1 MPETGDEDSQ
11 ESMAA
16 AMTAAI
22 VKGLRTRRTTSKPLA
37 NQPDVDK
44 LKCSGDSK
52 LLDITVSNRESW
64 RQSRLILI
72 MAFMAII
79 VSTDGT
85 ISLWDL
91 VVFEGM
97 MRTPP
102 ILLIEDQLFGPRKK
116 TELEAQLGDM
126 SLTKLQELGIPHFW
140 RRDAYALVKFHL
152 QANCPWQLALMA
164 KAGKTGCV
172 AKWFRHLDD
181 TYLKVSSKTVREARK
196 LLYNSV
202 WNISVPF
209 SSFLLIL
216 EIRKANYEFEASN
229 GPGVLTGS
237 HTEDYNVPPS
247 EYYDIIITVIQ
258 NATDLF
264 WGIISQCA
272 NELRLHHK
280 DQLKDDDEG
289 RSLVE
294 RFVGYLRE
302 EETRLRKSG
311 SLPSA
316 KQSTPTVLL
325 ADAYTIEPE
334 DVQFHPVA
342 MAAQSQ
348 PYDQNRDQRH
358 AHQRERGAQRQANP
372 AANSSSNTSG
382 NARNDKA
389 PKKRGERTR
398 PANMRVYSLKPSGD
412 PNLLTIKMFPADQLN
427 GESRPGTQMQGVARR
442 C

>member
-1 MPETGDEDSQ
+1 MTTPPGENSQ
-11 ESMAA
+11 EMMAA
-16 AMTAAI
+16 AMTEAI
-22 VKGLRTRRTTSKPLA
+22 VKGLRTRRTSSKPLA
-37 NQPDVDK
+37 LQADVTK

-91 VVFEGM
+91 VVFEGLLCN
-97 MRTPP
+97 PA
-102 ILLIEDQLFGPRKK
+102 IALIEDQLFGPRKK
-116 TELEAQLGDM
+116 AELETQLGDM
-126 SLTKLQELGIPHFW
+126 SPAKLKELGIPHFW

-152 QANCPWQLALMA
+152 EANCPWQLALMA

-216 EIRKANYEFEASN
+216 EIRKANYEFESSN
-229 GPGVLTGS
+229 GPGVLSGS
-237 HTEDYNVPPS
+237 LTEGFTLPPG
-247 EYYDIIITVIQ
+247 EYYDIIITIIQ
-258 NATDLF
+258 NATELF

-280 DQLKDDDEG
+280 DQIGDDDNG
-289 RSLVE
+289 RALVGPCY
-294 RFVGYLRE
+294 V
-302 EETRLRKSG
+302 
-311 SLPSA
+311 
-316 KQSTPTVLL
+316 
-325 ADAYTIEPE
+325 
-334 DVQFHPVA
+334 
-342 MAAQSQ
+342 
-348 PYDQNRDQRH
+348 N
-358 AHQRERGAQRQANP
+358 
-372 AANSSSNTSG
+372 
-382 NARNDKA
+382 
-389 PKKRGERTR
+389 
-398 PANMRVYSLKPSGD
+398 
-412 PNLLTIKMFPADQLN
+412 
-427 GESRPGTQMQGVARR
+427 
-442 C
+442 